1 MNAAVKPLTDEEI
14 ANLEGQQDRIMQMLA
29 HLDQSLVQNGEELI
43 QAEQK
48 NCEAKMELDIK
59 KHVRQTLVERA
70 RNLKQLLK
78 QI

>member
-1 MNAAVKPLTDEEI
+1 MQIKALTDEEI
-14 ANLEGQQDRIMQMLA
+14 SHLEGQQDKIMQMLA
-29 HLDQSLVQNGEELI
+29 HIDQMMVSLSEEMI
-43 QAEQK
+43 DAEQK
-48 NCEAKMELDIK
+48 YAEAKMNLDIK

>member
-1 MNAAVKPLTDEEI
+1 MNVLVKALTDEEI
-14 ANLEGQQDRIMQMLA
+14 THLEGQQDKIMQMLA
-29 HLDQSLVQNGEELI
+29 QIDQYMVRLNEEMI
-43 QAEQK
+43 EAEK
-48 NCEAKMELDIK
+48 KYAEAKMNLDIK

>member
-1 MNAAVKPLTDEEI
+1 MNISVKPLTEEEI
-14 ANLEGQQDRIMQMLA
+14 AHLEGQQDRIMQMLA
-29 HLDQSLVQNGEELI
+29 DIDRFMVQNGEDLI
-43 QAEQK
+43 EAEK
-48 NCEAKMELDIK
+48 IYCEAKMGLDIK

>member
-1 MNAAVKPLTDEEI
+1 MQIKALTDKEI
-14 ANLEGQQDRIMQMLA
+14 SHLEGQQDKIMQMLA
-29 HLDQSLVQNGEELI
+29 HIDQMMVSLSEEMI
-43 QAEQK
+43 DAEQK
-48 NCEAKMELDIK
+48 YAEAKMNLDIK

>member
-1 MNAAVKPLTDEEI
+1 MEIRALTDEEI
-14 ANLEGQQDRIMQMLA
+14 SHLEGQQDKIMQMLA
-29 HLDQSLVQNGEELI
+29 QIDQYMVRLNEEMI
-43 QAEQK
+43 EAEK
-48 NCEAKMELDIK
+48 KYAEAKMNLDIK

>member
-1 MNAAVKPLTDEEI
+1 MEIKALTDEEI
-14 ANLEGQQDRIMQMLA
+14 SHLEGQQDKIMQMLA
-29 HLDQSLVQNGEELI
+29 HIDQMMVSLSEEMI
-43 QAEQK
+43 DAEQK
-48 NCEAKMELDIK
+48 YAEAKMNLDIK